1 MTDFAL
7 TLRDITARGLGP
19 VSIALVP
26 GEIAGLVGPA
36 GAGKTRLL
44 RVAAGVRRPNTGD
57 VRVWGMS
64 LADPSGRLLAGYA
77 SDGAAFPHALTVNEV
92 LLYYARLHCARSN
105 GGGRSPR
112 SLAREALEIAGLAAA
127 RELRVEALGRADLHR
142 LNLAQAA
149 LGGRRVLLL
158 DELLSGLDAFARR
171 DLRGRIA
178 RLAAEGVAVLITS
191 RDPAALERLAARVLV
206 MRDGRIVR
214 AGPLASLLEERVLEV
229 ILDAPPPEPPPGFRV
244 TAAGIEAPLAGR
256 TVEAASA
263 LCRAHRLP
271 VRATRV
277 RVKSLEEV
285 VLETQ
290 PSLTSL
296 DFP

>member
-1 MTDFAL
+1 M
-7 TLRDITARGLGP
+7 
-19 VSIALVP
+19 
-26 GEIAGLVGPA
+26 
-36 GAGKTRLL
+36 
-44 RVAAGVRRPNTGD
+44 
-57 VRVWGMS
+57 
-64 LADPSGRLLAGYA
+64 
-77 SDGAAFPHALTVNEV
+77 
-92 LLYYARLHCARSN
+92 
-105 GGGRSPR
+105 
-112 SLAREALEIAGLAAA
+112 
-127 RELRVEALGRADLHR
+127 
-142 LNLAQAA
+142 
-149 LGGRRVLLL
+149 L

-256 TVEAASA
+256 TVEAALA

-285 VLETQ
+285 VLETH

>member
-1 MTDFAL
+1 M
-7 TLRDITARGLGP
+7 
-19 VSIALVP
+19 
-26 GEIAGLVGPA
+26 
-36 GAGKTRLL
+36 
-44 RVAAGVRRPNTGD
+44 
-57 VRVWGMS
+57 
-64 LADPSGRLLAGYA
+64 
-77 SDGAAFPHALTVNEV
+77 
-92 LLYYARLHCARSN
+92 
-105 GGGRSPR
+105 
-112 SLAREALEIAGLAAA
+112 
-127 RELRVEALGRADLHR
+127 
-142 LNLAQAA
+142 
-149 LGGRRVLLL
+149 
-158 DELLSGLDAFARR
+158 
-171 DLRGRIA
+171 
-178 RLAAEGVAVLITS
+178 LITS

-256 TVEAASA
+256 TVEAALA

-285 VLETQ
+285 VLETH